1 MWADVE
7 TSEDLLNYGEL
18 AEVVANMLSD
28 PRMLP
33 ISVGISGGWGTGK
46 SSMLKLIE
54 AKLQET
60 SLGIDGTREVGAAS
74 SSSWRFIVVHYD
86 AWLYQGF
93 DDARAALMETIAACL
108 ITEAENKPKS
118 IGEKALSLFRRVDKL
133 RALGAAADGA
143 LMLAGVPTLGAF
155 SKGLGAI
162 SRIVQGDAKAEDL
175 GEVKDDLQAGRKRFD
190 GILKPEDKMT
200 PPQEIQAFRSEF
212 GSVLADLNAVLVV
225 FIDNLDRCLP
235 AQVIHTLEA
244 LRLFLFIGN
253 SAFCIAADE
262 DMVRHSVRKH
272 FDGMEGEHVRDY
284 LDKLIQVPIR
294 VPRLGIPEITSY
306 LMQLFAEIHPDVPA
320 DKLDVLRDGI
330 RLMLK
335 QAWNGEPPTAAS
347 AARLVSDPPPNN
359 LLAAF
364 ESAERMAPLLANSA
378 AVNGNPRIIK
388 RLLNTVRIRTKLAAV
403 REVVADETII
413 TKLALFER
421 CMGDRAA
428 ASLYSEILASP
439 GGTSDR
445 IRAMQEADK
454 ADFKSGC
461 PEEWQGVEQERFLN
475 EWIRL
480 EPQLSGVDL
489 RGVSALS
496 RDTIAMVG
504 RRRGLSAEAGQAA
517 SALSMVRRLP
527 SPSADKTAAGIPP
540 AERAEV
546 FSLLMTAMRR
556 QTDWSTPP
564 PELNGAMVLAKL
576 DTTIGKELR
585 RVLADKLGVKPP
597 PYVVSLL
604 RQLEPK
610 AG

>member
-7 TSEDLLNYGEL
+7 TGDDLLNYGEL
-18 AEVVANMLSD
+18 AEVVANMLDD

-33 ISVGISGGWGTGK
+33 LSIGISGGWGTGK

-54 AKLQET
+54 TKLQAATLE
-60 SLGIDGTREVGAAS
+60 IDGTQEAS
-74 SSSWRFIVVHYD
+74 AGSPSRRRFIVVHYD

-93 DDARAALMETIAACL
+93 DDARAALMETIATCL
-108 ITEAENKPKS
+108 VTEAENKPKS
-118 IGEKALSLFRRVDKL
+118 VGEKALSLFRRVDKL

-143 LMLAGVPTLGAF
+143 LMLAGVPTLGAV

-162 SRIVQGDAKAEDL
+162 SRIVQGDADAEDVAEIQDGL
-175 GEVKDDLQAGRKRFD
+175 KAGRKRLD
-190 GILKPEDKMT
+190 GVLRAEEKMT
-200 PPQEIQAFRSEF
+200 PPQEIQAFRAEF
-212 GSVLADLNAVLVV
+212 AAVLADLNAVLVV

-244 LRLFLFIGN
+244 LRLFLFMGN

-306 LMQLFAEIHPDVPA
+306 LMQLFAEIHPDVPTA
-320 DKLDVLRDGI
+320 KLDVLRNGI
-330 RLMLK
+330 RLML
-335 QAWNGEPPTAAS
+335 QQSWNGDPPTAAS
-347 AARLVSDPPPNN
+347 AARFVSDPPPQD

-364 ESAERMAPLLANSA
+364 ELAERMAPLLANAS

-388 RLLNTVRIRTKLAAV
+388 RLLNTVRIRAKLAAV
-403 REVVADETII
+403 RKVEADETII

-428 ASLYSEILASP
+428 ASLYSEVLASP

-445 IRAMQEADK
+445 IRVMQEADK
-454 ADFKSGC
+454 ADFKAGC
-461 PEEWQGVEQERFLN
+461 PEEWHGAEQERFLS
-475 EWIRL
+475 EWVSL

-496 RDTIAMVG
+496 RDSIAMVG
-504 RRRGLSAEAGQAA
+504 RRRGLSAEASQAM
-517 SALSMVRRLP
+517 SALSMVKRLP
-527 SPSADKTAAGIPP
+527 SPTADKIAAGIPP
-540 AERAEV
+540 AERADV

-556 QTDWSTPP
+556 QADWNSPP
-564 PELNGAMVLAKL
+564 PELNGALVLAKL
-576 DTTIGKELR
+576 DPAIGRELR
-585 RVLADKLGVKPP
+585 GILEDKLGAKPP

-610 AG
+610 AS

>member
-18 AEVVANMLSD
+18 AEVIANLLGD

-33 ISVGISGGWGTGK
+33 LSIGISGGWGTGK

-54 AKLQET
+54 AKLQAATPE
-60 SLGIDGTREVGAAS
+60 IDGATEAGAAS
-74 SSSWRFIVVHYD
+74 ASGRRFIVVHYD
-86 AWLYQGF
+86 AWMYQGF
-93 DDARAALMETIAACL
+93 DDARAALMETIAGCL
-108 ITEAENKPKS
+108 VTAANNKPKS
-118 IGEKALSLFRRVDKL
+118 VGEKALSLFRRVDKL
-133 RALGAAADGA
+133 RALGAVADGA
-143 LMLAGVPTLGAF
+143 LMLAGVPTLGAV

-162 SRIVQGDAKAEDL
+162 SRIVQGEAEAEDAA
-175 GEVKDDLQAGRKRFD
+175 EIKDAMKAGRKRLD
-190 GILKPEDKMT
+190 GVLRPEDKMT

-212 GSVLADLNAVLVV
+212 ASVLADLNAVLVV

-244 LRLFLFIGN
+244 LRLFLFMGN

-272 FDGMEGEHVRDY
+272 FDGMESEHVRDY

-330 RLMLK
+330 RLMLQ

-347 AARLVSDPPPNN
+347 AARLVSDPPPQD

-364 ESAERMAPLLANSA
+364 ELAERMAPLLANA
-378 AVNGNPRIIK
+378 GAVNGNPRIIK
-388 RLLNTVRIRTKLAAV
+388 RLLNTVRIRAKLAAV
-403 REVVADETII
+403 RKMEADETII

-428 ASLYSEILASP
+428 ASLYSEVLASP

-445 IRAMQEADK
+445 IRVMQEADK
-454 ADFKSGC
+454 ADFKAAC
-461 PEEWQGVEQERFLN
+461 PEEWQGAEQERFLS
-475 EWIRL
+475 EWVSL
-480 EPQLSGVDL
+480 EPRLSGMDL

-504 RRRGLSAEAGQAA
+504 RRRGLSAEAAQAV
-517 SALSMVRRLP
+517 SVLSMVKRLP
-527 SPSADKTAAGIPP
+527 SPNANTTAAGIPP
-540 AERAEV
+540 TERAEV
-546 FSLLMTAMRR
+546 FSLLTTAMRR
-556 QTDWSTPP
+556 QADWSSPP

-576 DTTIGKELR
+576 
-585 RVLADKLGVKPP
+585 VP
-597 PYVVSLL
+597 
-604 RQLEPK
+604 
-610 AG
+610 

>member
-18 AEVVANMLSD
+18 AEVIANLLGD

-33 ISVGISGGWGTGK
+33 LSIGISGGWGTGK

-54 AKLQET
+54 AKLQAATLE
-60 SLGIDGTREVGAAS
+60 IDGAREAGAAS
-74 SSSWRFIVVHYD
+74 AAGRRFIVVHYD

-93 DDARAALMETIAACL
+93 DDARAALMETIAGCL
-108 ITEAENKPKS
+108 VTAADNKPKS
-118 IGEKALSLFRRVDKL
+118 VGEKARSLFRRVDKL
-133 RALGAAADGA
+133 RALGAVADGA
-143 LMLAGVPTLGAF
+143 LMLAGVPTLGAV

-162 SRIVQGDAKAEDL
+162 SRIVQGEAEAEDAA
-175 GEVKDDLQAGRKRFD
+175 EIKDAMKAGRKRLD
-190 GILKPEDKMT
+190 GVLRPEDKMT
-200 PPQEIQAFRSEF
+200 PPQEIQAFRAEF
-212 GSVLADLNAVLVV
+212 ASVLADLNAVLVV

-244 LRLFLFIGN
+244 LRLFLFMGN

-272 FDGMEGEHVRDY
+272 FDGMESEHVRDY

-330 RLMLK
+330 RLMLQ

-347 AARLVSDPPPNN
+347 AARLVSNPPPQD

-364 ESAERMAPLLANSA
+364 ELAERMAPLLANA
-378 AVNGNPRIIK
+378 GAVNGNPRIIK
-388 RLLNTVRIRTKLAAV
+388 RLLNTVRIRAKLAAV
-403 REVVADETII
+403 RKMEADETII

-428 ASLYSEILASP
+428 ASLYSEVLASP

-445 IRAMQEADK
+445 IRVMQEADK
-454 ADFKSGC
+454 ADFKAAC
-461 PEEWQGVEQERFLN
+461 PEEWQGAEQESFLS
-475 EWIRL
+475 EWVSL
-480 EPQLSGVDL
+480 EPRLSGVDL

-504 RRRGLSAEAGQAA
+504 RRRGLSAEAAQAV
-517 SALSMVRRLP
+517 SVLSMVRRLP
-527 SPSADKTAAGIPP
+527 SPNANTTAAGIPP
-540 AERAEV
+540 TERAEV
-546 FSLLMTAMRR
+546 FSLLTTAMRR
-556 QTDWSTPP
+556 QADWSSPP

-576 DTTIGKELR
+576 DPAIAKELR
-585 RVLADKLGVKPP
+585 GVLEDKLGVKPP
-597 PYVVSLL
+597 PYVVSLI

-610 AG
+610 GG

>member
-7 TSEDLLNYGEL
+7 TSDDLLNYGEL
-18 AEVVANMLSD
+18 AEVVANMLGD

-33 ISVGISGGWGTGK
+33 LSVGISGGWGTGK

-54 AKLQET
+54 AKLQAATLEIDGARET
-60 SLGIDGTREVGAAS
+60 STAS
-74 SSSWRFIVVHYD
+74 QSRRRFIVVHYD

-108 ITEAENKPKS
+108 VTEAENKPKS
-118 IGEKALSLFRRVDKL
+118 VSEKALSLFRHVDKL
-133 RALGAAADGA
+133 RALGAVADGA
-143 LMLAGVPTLGAF
+143 LMLAGVPTLGAV
-155 SKGLGAI
+155 SKGLSAI
-162 SRIVQGDAKAEDL
+162 GRIVQGDADAEDAA
-175 GEVKDDLQAGRKRFD
+175 EIKDGLKAGKKRLD
-190 GILKPEDKMT
+190 GVLRPEDKMT
-200 PPQEIQAFRSEF
+200 PPQEIQAFRAEF
-212 GSVLADLNAVLVV
+212 AAVLADLNAVLVV

-235 AQVIHTLEA
+235 VQVIHTLEA
-244 LRLFLFIGN
+244 LRLFLFMGN

-272 FDGMEGEHVRDY
+272 FDGLEGEHVRDY

-330 RLMLK
+330 RLML
-335 QAWNGEPPTAAS
+335 QQSWNGEPPTAAS
-347 AARLVSDPPPNN
+347 AARLVSDPPPQA

-364 ESAERMAPLLANSA
+364 ELAERMAPLLANA
-378 AVNGNPRIIK
+378 GAVNGNPRIIK
-388 RLLNTVRIRTKLAAV
+388 RLLNTVQIRAKLAAV
-403 REVVADETII
+403 RKVEADETII

-428 ASLYSEILASP
+428 ASLYSEVLASP
-439 GGTSDR
+439 AGTSER
-445 IRAMQEADK
+445 IRIMQEANK
-454 ADFKSGC
+454 ADFKTAC
-461 PEEWQGVEQERFLN
+461 PEEWQGAEQERFLG
-475 EWIRL
+475 EWVSL
-480 EPQLSGVDL
+480 DPQLSGVDL

-504 RRRGLSAEAGQAA
+504 RRRGLSAEASQAV
-517 SALSMVRRLP
+517 SALSMVKRLP
-527 SPSADKTAAGIPP
+527 SPTADKTAAGIPP
-540 AERAEV
+540 AERVEV

-556 QTDWSTPP
+556 QADWSSPP
-564 PELNGAMVLAKL
+564 PELNGTMVLAKL
-576 DTTIGKELR
+576 DPAIGKELR
-585 RVLADKLGVKPP
+585 GILEDKLGVKPP

-610 AG
+610 AS